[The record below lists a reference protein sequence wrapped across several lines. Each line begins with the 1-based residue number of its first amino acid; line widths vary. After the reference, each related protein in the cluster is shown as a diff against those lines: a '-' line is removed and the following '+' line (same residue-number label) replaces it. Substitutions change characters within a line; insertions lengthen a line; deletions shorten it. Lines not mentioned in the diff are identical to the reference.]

1 MAVAAGI
8 ELRCLVT
15 AVLTLLL
22 QPAQGFSAAL
32 FDMAAGSL
40 LIWTE
45 WVMLAEIVQETIE
58 PTFRIPTP

>member
-1 MAVAAGI
+1 MAVAARI
-8 ELRCLVT
+8 ELGGLIT
-15 AVLTLLL
+15 AVFALLL

-45 WVMLAEIVQETIE
+45 WVGGVA
-58 PTFRIPTP
+58 